1 MTSFNVVIPW
11 STWIAQ
17 RPRPY
22 DREGRRKRSPPPQA
36 LMQGVHIMQM
46 AAEQEYAHIGETHG
60 AEDHDHDLI
69 HELSKRLDS
78 VWRIDQ
84 YIANADGKPEIQSF
98 WRQLK
103 SQEVKTVERLKELV
117 KEEVKANCF

>member
-1 MTSFNVVIPW
+1 
-11 STWIAQ
+11 
-17 RPRPY
+17 
-22 DREGRRKRSPPPQA
+22 
-36 LMQGVHIMQM
+36 MQM